1 VNEAAVKMLTAMVS
15 AARAGMIGPVE
26 VVATTAGGH
35 SVGMK
40 TWDDGTIEH
49 TFEAG
54 PRQDFTIPVDL
65 KIFDTHGHKKT
76 IRMTYGCPDC
86 EVVQ

>member
-1 VNEAAVKMLTAMVS
+1 VNEAALKMLTAMVN
-15 AARAGMIGPVE
+15 AARAKMIGPVE
-26 VVATTAGGH
+26 IVLTTAGGH

-54 PRQDFTIPVDL
+54 PRGDFTSPVDFR
-65 KIFDTHGHKKT
+65 IFDTHGHKET
-76 IRMTYGCPDC
+76 IRMTYGCQEC